1 MSPRRPTR
9 TSELGPTD
17 AVAVAWPGPGPGSR
31 GLNSARSPIEP
42 SQIRN
47 RVAATAHCSLFF
59 FKKKEK
65 KGKKGRNFNALS
77 GGALRPPLQEACCES
92 ATLWEYWSVE
102 VGAGEQVGA
111 ARRSSCG
118 CCTLHCTCVRFQC
131 SSRAGSAGPG
141 AGPPARSPGSCG
153 EPWNGTVEEPRA
165 CRAAHAQVSHL
176 STVVLRHAVTWHWTH
191 THLWPTD
198 RPRALAPWD
207 RRCGQERA
215 GAGPCPHRTPIHG
228 RKRLADVCH
237 SGAAAGCSCER
248 DPTRGR
254 APGRWARRGSAL
266 FVPLDGI
273 RGGLQCLRLVQSS
286 RCCKARSQARKKE
299 RA

>member
-17 AVAVAWPGPGPGSR
+17 AVAVDWPGAGPGPGSR

-131 SSRAGSAGPG
+131 SSRAGSAG
-141 AGPPARSPGSCG
+141 
-153 EPWNGTVEEPRA
+153 
-165 CRAAHAQVSHL
+165 L
-176 STVVLRHAVTWHWTH
+176 
-191 THLWPTD
+191 
-198 RPRALAPWD
+198 
-207 RRCGQERA
+207 
-215 GAGPCPHRTPIHG
+215 
-228 RKRLADVCH
+228 
-237 SGAAAGCSCER
+237 
-248 DPTRGR
+248 
-254 APGRWARRGSAL
+254 APGRRRGVLVRAVSH
-266 FVPLDGI
+266 GTERWKN
-273 RGGLQCLRLVQSS
+273 RGLAEQHTHR
-286 RCCKARSQARKKE
+286 
-299 RA
+299 